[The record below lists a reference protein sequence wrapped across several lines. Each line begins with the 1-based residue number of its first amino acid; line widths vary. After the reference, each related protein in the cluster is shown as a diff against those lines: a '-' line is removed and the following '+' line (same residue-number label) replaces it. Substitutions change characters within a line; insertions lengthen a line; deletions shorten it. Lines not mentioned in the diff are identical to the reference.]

1 MASQRLATPS
11 RRARGTAPRLRYAV
25 LGQGYISQAA
35 VLPAFAHARRNSE
48 LAALVSDDEEKLR
61 VLGRRYGVRRLH
73 TYDQFDE
80 LLASGEVDAVYIAL
94 PNHLHL
100 PFAVAAARAGV
111 HVLCEKPL
119 AVTEEDCE
127 EIVMEA
133 ERNKVRLMTAYR
145 LHFERANLEAI
156 QVARSGRIGSLRTFS
171 SLFCMQVAEGNI
183 RLQGEYG
190 GGPLYDIGLY
200 CINAARYLFRDEPIE
215 VYATSVNSG
224 DPRFRE
230 VEEMTAAVLRFPRE
244 RLATFTCS
252 FGAASESMY
261 ELVGTKG
268 TLRLEP
274 AYTFDGSIRT
284 RLTIGGRA
292 KSRSYPA
299 RDQFAAELLY
309 FSDCIKKGRDPE
321 PSGWEG
327 WADIRVVSALL
338 RSAQVGRPVLLERF
352 EKRRRPDLSQE
363 IVRPPVREPELV
375 GAAAP
380 QAGR

>member
-1 MASQRLATPS
+1 MPRIASSQS
-11 RRARGTAPRLRYAV
+11 RRKGGKRIRYAV

-61 VLGRRYGVRRLH
+61 ILGRRYGVRSLH

-80 LLASGEVDAVYIAL
+80 LLASGDVDAVYIAL

-119 AVTEEDCE
+119 AVTEEDCA
-127 EIVMEA
+127 EIVAEA
-133 ERNKVRLMTAYR
+133 ERNRVKLMTAYR

-156 QVARSGRIGSLRTFS
+156 QVARSGRLGSLRSFS
-171 SLFCMQVAEGNI
+171 SLISMQVAEGNI
-183 RLQGEYG
+183 RLQAEFG
-190 GGPLYDIGLY
+190 GGPLYDIGIY

-252 FGAASESMY
+252 FGAAPESTY

-268 TLRLEP
+268 TLRLEQ
-274 AYTFDGSIRT
+274 AYTFEGRIRR
-284 RLTIGGRA
+284 RLTLGGRIS
-292 KSRSYPA
+292 SRSYTA
-299 RDQFAAELLY
+299 RDQFAPELVY

-338 RSAQVGRPVLLERF
+338 RSASVGRPVFLEPF
-352 EKRRRPDLSQE
+352 AKRRRPDLSQE
-363 IVRPPVREPELV
+363 ISRPPIREPELV
-375 GAAAP
+375 IAAST
-380 QAGR
+380 AGYR

>member
-1 MASQRLATPS
+1 MRKRLPTPS
-11 RRARGTAPRLRYAV
+11 RRLRGTGSRIRYAV

-48 LAALVSDDEEKLR
+48 LVALVSDDEEKLR
-61 VLGRRYGVRRLH
+61 VLGRRYGVRRLG

-80 LLASGEVDAVYIAL
+80 LLASGDVDAVYIAL

-127 EIVMEA
+127 EIVTEA
-133 ERNKVRLMTAYR
+133 DRNKVKLMTAYR

-156 QVARSGRIGSLRTFS
+156 QVARSGRLGSLRTFN
-171 SLFCMQVAEGNI
+171 SLFCMQVAEGNV

-252 FGAASESMY
+252 FGAASESVY

-274 AYTFDGSIRT
+274 AYTFEGSIRR
-284 RLTIGGRA
+284 RLTVGGRTT
-292 KSRSYPA
+292 SQSYAA
-299 RDQFAAELLY
+299 RDQFAAELVY

-338 RSAQVGRPVLLERF
+338 RSTQVGRPVFLEPLD
-352 EKRRRPDLSQE
+352 KRRRPDLSQE
-363 IVRPPVREPELV
+363 ISRPPVQEPELV